1 MHKFIVNLGLNIS
14 WYWDWYLGFPK
25 THSVMDQS
33 MLEEES
39 DDTWMFSGLSGE
51 ERALWVRALAD
62 FTYLPLSD
70 EEDGLSGISQLFHS
84 F

>member
-1 MHKFIVNLGLNIS
+1 
-14 WYWDWYLGFPK
+14 
-25 THSVMDQS
+25 MDQS

-39 DDTWMFSGLSGE
+39 DDTWMFSGLSDE
-51 ERALWVRALAD
+51 ERALRVRALAD